1 MKRQGMLMAPQTALV
16 ACGLYCDQVLATV
29 DGDPR
34 GFCLVSWRD
43 GKADYT
49 SNTGPADRPKLAE
62 ALRSIAARLDP
73 AGAG

>member
-1 MKRQGMLMAPQTALV
+1 MKRQDILMTPQTALL
-16 ACGLYCDQVLATV
+16 ACGIFCDLMLESV

-34 GFCLVSWRD
+34 GVCLVSWRD
-43 GKADYT
+43 GKTEFT

-62 ALRSIAARLDP
+62 ALRSIAARIDP